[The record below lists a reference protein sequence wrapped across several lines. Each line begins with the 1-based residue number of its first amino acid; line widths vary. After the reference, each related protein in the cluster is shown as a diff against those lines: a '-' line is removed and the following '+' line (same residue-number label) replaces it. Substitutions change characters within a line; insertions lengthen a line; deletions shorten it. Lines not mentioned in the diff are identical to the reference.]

1 MKSYEEFKELA
12 CRLRPLTIP
21 YSERAYACEYAL
33 ENPWDLDKETSDICV
48 KGGSVMAFAVLE
60 LKKGGLSIHKRYKTM
75 HCTSN
80 SWSTTGVHH
89 LLRSAAD
96 AGIRGEL
103 INAFIERSDEF
114 KKLAADVE
122 LLRSAPLEWW
132 ADLED
137 EDRKQSRTLRGNFE

>member
-21 YSERAYACEYAL
+21 YSKRVYGDDTVSKDTVQNL
-33 ENPWDLDKETSDICV
+33 TKENADLCIKE
-48 KGGSVMAFAVLE
+48 GSVVAHAVLE
-60 LKKGGLSIHKRYKTM
+60 LDKNGLRVHKHFKKINCTASVWTGALS
-75 HCTSN
+75 
-80 SWSTTGVHH
+80 
-89 LLRSAAD
+89 LLCSAKD
-96 AGIRGEL
+96 AGIRGKL
-103 INAFIERSDEF
+103 INAFIERSSEY

-137 EDRKQSRTLRGNFE
+137 EDRKQSRTLRGNF